1 MEIVANLLIF
11 TIVALAVIL
20 ICLILVQRSKQGGL
34 GALGGGSTGGA
45 TEEVFGAG
53 FGNVLSKATVVCVVL
68 FFASTMGL
76 TFVEGQRAKSKI
88 DATIAP
94 GERITPLPG
103 GASRDGSGN
112 TAGNRSPVTPAANN
126 NDGSSKKTD
135 NRSPV
140 TPATSDND
148 GSGKKTSN
156 AAGAATGGNT
166 DGSGKKASNNSGAEA
181 APSPTGTTFKPAGDG
196 TADPGPPDIVEEDQD
211 KKE

>member
-11 TIVALAVIL
+11 IIVALAVIL

-34 GALGGGSTGGA
+34 GALGGGSAGGA

-88 DATIAP
+88 DATTAP

-112 TAGNRSPVTPAANN
+112 TDGNRSPVTPAASNNDGSGNTAGNRSPVTPAA
-126 NDGSSKKTD
+126 S
-135 NRSPV
+135 
-140 TPATSDND
+140 
-148 GSGKKTSN
+148 
-156 AAGAATGGNT
+156 NT
-166 DGSGKKASNNSGAEA
+166 DGSGQKASNNSDAEA
-181 APSPTGTTFKPAGDG
+181 APSPTGTTFTPAGDG

>member
-1 MEIVANLLIF
+1 MEIVTNLLIF
-11 TIVALAVIL
+11 IIVALAVIL

-34 GALGGGSTGGA
+34 GALGGGSSGGA

-94 GERITPLPG
+94 GERTTPLPSDANATPG

-112 TAGNRSPVTPAANN
+112 TAGNRSPVTPAASNN
-126 NDGSSKKTD
+126 N
-135 NRSPV
+135 
-140 TPATSDND
+140 
-148 GSGKKTSN
+148 
-156 AAGAATGGNT
+156 
-166 DGSGKKASNNSGAEA
+166 GAEA
-181 APSPTGTTFKPAGDG
+181 APGPTGTTFSPTGDG

-211 KKE
+211 EKE

>member
-11 TIVALAVIL
+11 IIVALAVLL

-34 GALGGGSTGGA
+34 GALGGGAAGGA

-53 FGNVLSKATVVCVVL
+53 FGNVLSKATVVLVVL

-76 TFVEGQRAKSKI
+76 TFVEGQRGKSKI
-88 DATIAP
+88 DATIDP

-103 GASRDGSGN
+103 GASS
-112 TAGNRSPVTPAANN
+112 
-126 NDGSSKKTD
+126 
-135 NRSPV
+135 
-140 TPATSDND
+140 D
-148 GSGKKTSN
+148 GSGKNGSGKKASDAGGA
-156 AAGAATGGNT
+156 AAGGNA

-181 APSPTGTTFKPAGDG
+181 APGPIFTPAGDG
-196 TADPGPPDIVEEDQD
+196 PADPGPPDVVEKDQD

>member
-11 TIVALAVIL
+11 IIVALAVLL

-34 GALGGGSTGGA
+34 GALGGGAAGGA

-53 FGNVLSKATVVCVVL
+53 FGNVLSKATVVLVVL

-88 DATIAP
+88 DATIDP
-94 GERITPLPG
+94 GERITPLRG

-112 TAGNRSPVTPAANN
+112 TAGNRSPVTPAA
-126 NDGSSKKTD
+126 
-135 NRSPV
+135 
-140 TPATSDND
+140 
-148 GSGKKTSN
+148 
-156 AAGAATGGNT
+156 GGNT

-181 APSPTGTTFKPAGDG
+181 APGPIFTPAGDG
-196 TADPGPPDIVEEDQD
+196 PADPGPPDVVEKDQD

>member
-11 TIVALAVIL
+11 IIVALAVIL

-34 GALGGGSTGGA
+34 GALGGGSAGGA

-94 GERITPLPG
+94 GEKITPLPG
-103 GASRDGSGN
+103 DASRDGSGN
-112 TAGNRSPVTPAANN
+112 TAGNRSPVTPAA
-126 NDGSSKKTD
+126 S
-135 NRSPV
+135 
-140 TPATSDND
+140 
-148 GSGKKTSN
+148 
-156 AAGAATGGNT
+156 NT
-166 DGSGKKASNNSGAEA
+166 DGSGKEASNNSGAEA
-181 APSPTGTTFKPAGDG
+181 APSPTGTTFSPAGDG
-196 TADPGPPDIVEEDQD
+196 TADPEPPDIVEEDQD
-211 KKE
+211 EKE

>member
-1 MEIVANLLIF
+1 MEIVANLLVF

-112 TAGNRSPVTPAANN
+112 TAGNRSPVTPAASN
-126 NDGSSKKTD
+126 NDGS
-135 NRSPV
+135 
-140 TPATSDND
+140 
-148 GSGKKTSN
+148 GEKTSN
-156 AAGAATGGNT
+156 AAGAAAGGNT

-181 APSPTGTTFKPAGDG
+181 APNPTGTTFKPAGDG
-196 TADPGPPDIVEEDQD
+196 TADPGPPDTVEEDQD

>member
-11 TIVALAVIL
+11 IIVALAVLL

-34 GALGGGSTGGA
+34 GALGGGGGGGA

-53 FGNVLSKATVVCVVL
+53 FGNVLSKATVVLVVL

-88 DATIAP
+88 DATIDP
-94 GERITPLPG
+94 GERITPLPS
-103 GASRDGSGN
+103 GASSDGSG
-112 TAGNRSPVTPAANN
+112 TKASDAG
-126 NDGSSKKTD
+126 
-135 NRSPV
+135 
-140 TPATSDND
+140 
-148 GSGKKTSN
+148 
-156 AAGAATGGNT
+156 GAAAGGNT

-181 APSPTGTTFKPAGDG
+181 APGPIFTPAGDG
-196 TADPGPPDIVEEDQD
+196 TADQGPPDVVEKDQD

>member
-11 TIVALAVIL
+11 IIVALAVLL

-34 GALGGGSTGGA
+34 GALGGGAAGGA

-53 FGNVLSKATVVCVVL
+53 FGNVLSKATVVLVVL

-76 TFVEGQRAKSKI
+76 TFVEGQRGKSKI
-88 DATIAP
+88 DATIDP

-103 GASRDGSGN
+103 GASS
-112 TAGNRSPVTPAANN
+112 
-126 NDGSSKKTD
+126 
-135 NRSPV
+135 
-140 TPATSDND
+140 D
-148 GSGKKTSN
+148 GSGKKASSN
-156 AAGAATGGNT
+156 NDDSGTKARDAGGAAAGGNA

-181 APSPTGTTFKPAGDG
+181 APGPIFTPAGDG
-196 TADPGPPDIVEEDQD
+196 PADPGPPDVVEKDQD

>member
-11 TIVALAVIL
+11 IIVALAVIL

-34 GALGGGSTGGA
+34 GALGGGSSGGA

-53 FGNVLSKATVVCVVL
+53 FGNVLSKATVVCVIL

-88 DATIAP
+88 DATLDP

-103 GASRDGSGN
+103 DANAASGGASSDGSGKN
-112 TAGNRSPVTPAANN
+112 AGNSSPVTPA
-126 NDGSSKKTD
+126 DS
-135 NRSPV
+135 
-140 TPATSDND
+140 
-148 GSGKKTSN
+148 
-156 AAGAATGGNT
+156 
-166 DGSGKKASNNSGAEA
+166 SNNSGIEV
-181 APSPTGTTFKPAGDG
+181 APGPALTPAGDDAA
-196 TADPGPPDIVEEDQD
+196 ADPGPPDAIEEDQG

>member
-1 MEIVANLLIF
+1 MEIVANLLVF

-94 GERITPLPG
+94 GERTTPLPSDANATPG
-103 GASRDGSGN
+103 GASRDSSGN
-112 TAGNRSPVTPAANN
+112 TAGNRSPVTPAASN
-126 NDGSSKKTD
+126 NDASSKKT
-135 NRSPV
+135 
-140 TPATSDND
+140 
-148 GSGKKTSN
+148 GN
-156 AAGAATGGNT
+156 AASAAAA
-166 DGSGKKASNNSGAEA
+166 ASNNSGAEA
-181 APSPTGTTFKPAGDG
+181 APGPTGTTFSPAGDG

-211 KKE
+211 EKE

>member
-11 TIVALAVIL
+11 MIVSLAVIL

-34 GALGGGSTGGA
+34 GALGGSSGGGA

-88 DATIAP
+88 DATVAP
-94 GERITPLPG
+94 GEKITPLPG
-103 GASRDGSGN
+103 EVSRDGSGN
-112 TAGNRSPVTPAANN
+112 TTGNRSPVTPAASN
-126 NDGSSKKTD
+126 
-135 NRSPV
+135 
-140 TPATSDND
+140 ND
-148 GSGKKTSN
+148 GSGKKTDN
-156 AAGAATGGNT
+156 AAGAAAATDT

-181 APSPTGTTFKPAGDG
+181 AAGPTGTTFRPADDG
-196 TADPGPPDIVEEDQD
+196 TVDPGPPDIVEEDQG

>member
-1 MEIVANLLIF
+1 MEIVANLLVF

-112 TAGNRSPVTPAANN
+112 TADNRSPVTPAASN
-126 NDGSSKKTD
+126 NDGSGKKTD

-140 TPATSDND
+140 TPAA
-148 GSGKKTSN
+148 SN
-156 AAGAATGGNT
+156 N
-166 DGSGKKASNNSGAEA
+166 DGSGKKASNNSDAEA

-196 TADPGPPDIVEEDQD
+196 TADPGPPDTVEEDQD

>member
-1 MEIVANLLIF
+1 MEIVTNLLIF
-11 TIVALAVIL
+11 IIVALAVIL

-34 GALGGGSTGGA
+34 GALGGGSSGGA

-94 GERITPLPG
+94 GEKTTPLPSDANATPG

-112 TAGNRSPVTPAANN
+112 TAGNRSPVTPAASN
-126 NDGSSKKTD
+126 NDGSS
-135 NRSPV
+135 
-140 TPATSDND
+140 
-148 GSGKKTSN
+148 
-156 AAGAATGGNT
+156 
-166 DGSGKKASNNSGAEA
+166 KKASNNSGAEA
-181 APSPTGTTFKPAGDG
+181 APGPTGTTFSPAGDG

-211 KKE
+211 EKE

>member
-11 TIVALAVIL
+11 IIVALAVIL

-34 GALGGGSTGGA
+34 GALGGGSSGGA

-53 FGNVLSKATVVCVVL
+53 FGNVLSKATVVCVIL

-88 DATIAP
+88 DATLDP

-103 GASRDGSGN
+103 DANAAPGGASS
-112 TAGNRSPVTPAANN
+112 
-126 NDGSSKKTD
+126 
-135 NRSPV
+135 
-140 TPATSDND
+140 
-148 GSGKKTSN
+148 
-156 AAGAATGGNT
+156 
-166 DGSGKKASNNSGAEA
+166 DGSGKKADNAADNNADGSGTKASNDSGIEV
-181 APSPTGTTFKPAGDG
+181 APGPALTPAGDEP
-196 TADPGPPDIVEEDQD
+196 AVDPGPPDAIEEDQD